1 MKKSLFKFAAV
12 LAGLSLLAASCIEQE
27 TPQAPEAIF
36 PSEVLQK
43 TVVAGES
50 VQIPFTANL
59 DWEISIEGDGVL
71 NYFWIDDNGT
81 HESKVSGEAG
91 DHMVTVQFS
100 DEEELDN
107 NRKCVVNLTMGG
119 KTQKI
124 AEIDRLKISRTL
136 VVKIA
141 EAFETAFRKVDGNYV
156 YNDVPEGTTVK
167 FISFPEEVEYTLP
180 VKVQTNF
187 DWNISTPD
195 WVVCDVTEGKAGDTE
210 LVFSAVLS
218 EAIASGSVA
227 QIKFVDASNTEAF
240 EQFEITLEPFAD
252 RVEFRHTTTLGFN
265 AEGQVMASTEYI
277 DGGAI
282 ITVLAA
288 EGYVIRTLGF
298 DGEWHDGDFA
308 DWVHLE
314 KISTSG
320 DSYLKTELWMLTVD
334 ANTSEERV
342 ADILVLPA
350 SLASLSAADLCV
362 SDDGC
367 PFKEEIQP
375 YLLGRLTQLGAQVG
389 PGEGQGVLMIDPA
402 YDTYEAT
409 LKFLEDS
416 WLKYEFETDQFYELV
431 YTHEEWSETQILS
444 SIPIASAQVLDFYL
458 APVEGSFWAETWV
471 RADGSAFKV
480 NYDLSSY
487 QRVGAADEELV
498 PECFV
503 GLLDAE
509 GNIIAVIDFKVD
521 VEFAGDGEA
530 LTLEGEGGTAEK
542 LSSGDMYYFIASEY
556 GVEDVY
562 DVNVTV
568 ANAVIKLA
576 KAPSSINVYKVDMEN
591 GSMVSND
598 QLYLEGGMDNSFTC
612 YVSKDITETTTWL
625 IVFKDANWVNYLA
638 VLFTYTPGQ
647 SAAPFSFAYPD
658 YVQNATLSPYTGEL
672 LGAIKTEHYGIQES
686 AIYEL
691 KYTGEPQMA
700 LINVPGEPFSNAAWN
715 NYPFDPEY
723 WLTYE
728 MEGTNQMYVNITKA
742 GESDWFVWNDASGMP
757 SCVLV
762 CTAEIN

>member
-218 EAIASGSVA
+218 EAIAGGSVA

-288 EGYVIRTLGF
+288 EGYVIRALGF

-375 YLLGRLTQLGAQVG
+375 YLLGRLTQLGAQSG
-389 PGEGQGVLMIDPA
+389 PGEGQDVLMIDPD

-409 LKFLEDS
+409 LNSLEDS
-416 WLKYEFETDQFYELV
+416 WLKYKFDTDQFYELV
-431 YTHEEWSETQILS
+431 YTHKEWSETQILS
-444 SIPIASAQVLDFYL
+444 SIPISEAVVLDYNL
-458 APVEGSFWAETWV
+458 APAGSDSAFWASTWSNGNKF
-471 RADGSAFKV
+471 RV
-480 NYDLSSY
+480 NYDLSIY
-487 QRVGAADEELV
+487 QRVGAEDEELV

-503 GLLDAE
+503 VLVAADGS
-509 GNIIAVIDFKVD
+509 IIAVIDFKVD
-521 VEFAGDGEA
+521 LQMAGGGDDNEVVSLVGDGA
-530 LTLEGEGGTAEK
+530 IEK
-542 LSSGDMYYFIASEY
+542 MTSGDLYSFLKSEY
-556 GVEDVY
+556 SVEHVY
-562 DVNVTV
+562 NVNVAT
-568 ANAVIKLA
+568 ANPVLKL
-576 KAPSSINVYKVDMEN
+576 NKVVSQARTYLFDMTNGNSVPDNEN
-591 GSMVSND
+591 ITYTQDG
-598 QLYLEGGMDNSFTC
+598 NSFTF
-612 YVSKDITETTTWL
+612 SILAKEITKPTTWL
-625 IVFKDANWVNYLA
+625 IVFRDVNWVNYAA
-638 VLFTYTPGQ
+638 VCLTYTP
-647 SAAPFSFAYPD
+647 A
-658 YVQNATLSPYTGEL
+658 EL
-672 LGAIKTEHYGIQES
+672 
-686 AIYEL
+686 
-691 KYTGEPQMA
+691 
-700 LINVPGEPFSNAAWN
+700 
-715 NYPFDPEY
+715 
-723 WLTYE
+723 
-728 MEGTNQMYVNITKA
+728 
-742 GESDWFVWNDASGMP
+742 
-757 SCVLV
+757 
-762 CTAEIN
+762 